1 MVMNIPFRNNKLAWF
16 SLATGANLL
25 FSGHALA
32 SQNLTVSCGSTGQ
45 ACANAAAFSVNTPG
59 QRPVRVRLQ
68 TPATH
73 CSDVRYTVTGSSG
86 APILTGFLPPNASQL
101 INLGPLVSGQHWFL
115 ISATGRSGG
124 CNAGT
129 LGSWGVVVTP

>member
-1 MVMNIPFRNNKLAWF
+1 
-16 SLATGANLL
+16 
-25 FSGHALA
+25 
-32 SQNLTVSCGSTGQ
+32 
-45 ACANAAAFSVNTPG
+45 
-59 QRPVRVRLQ
+59 
-68 TPATH
+68 
-73 CSDVRYTVTGSSG
+73 VRYTVTGSSG

>member
-1 MVMNIPFRNNKLAWF
+1 MAMNTPLCLNKLAWL
-16 SLATGANLL
+16 SWATGASL
-25 FSGHALA
+25 FFSPHALA
-32 SQNLTVSCGSTGQ
+32 SQNLTVFCGSTGP
-45 ACANAAAFSVNTPG
+45 ACANAAAFSVNASG
-59 QRPVRVRLQ
+59 QVPVRVRLQ
-68 TPATH
+68 TPASH
-73 CSDVRYTVTGSSG
+73 CSDVRYTVTRSFG

-115 ISATGRSGG
+115 ISATGRLGG